1 MVDNYLAIILVV
13 LLITLFLIRARNNK
27 SEKYVKYA
35 CATQCTEGG
44 CCFESPSGTF
54 DTKSDCEETCKAA

>member
-13 LLITLFLIRARNNK
+13 LLITLFLIRARKNRKN
-27 SEKYVKYA
+27 VKYA
-35 CATQCTEGG
+35 CATECTEGG

-54 DTKSDCEETCKAA
+54 GTKSDCEETCKAAF